1 MVQASGQE
9 SKGRVLVTGISR
21 GIGKAIAQAL
31 SQDGWHVI
39 GTSRDPGTV
48 PDAQR
53 LPGVEYLPLDLC
65 QEGSITDLARQVGAV
80 DVLVSNGGGSMIS
93 PAEETP
99 LAKVRDLFEADFF
112 GPVLLTQALL
122 PDMRRREGGRLIYI
136 GSMRAEGPSPFSSF
150 YSAAKAALRS
160 FAECLRM
167 EVRRYGLRVS
177 VIAPWHIRTALALEK
192 LHSDASPYAAAVNRV
207 RKKRDEGIAE
217 ASDPVVVAR
226 LVKRILASPRPK
238 AFYTVGRLGR
248 TQAFLVKHLPR
259 SIVETMSRRRFEP
272 KG

>member
-1 MVQASGQE
+1 MMVQ

-39 GTSRDPGTV
+39 GTSRDPTAV

-65 QEGSITDLARQVGAV
+65 QERSITDLANQVGAV
-80 DVLVSNGGGSMIS
+80 DVLVSNGGASMIS

-99 LAKVRDLFEADFF
+99 LNKVRDLFEADFF

-136 GSMRAEGPSPFSSF
+136 GSMRGEAPSPFSAF

-160 FAECLRM
+160 FAQCLRM

-192 LHSDASPYAAAVNRV
+192 LHADTSAYAEAVDRV

-226 LVKRILASPRPK
+226 LVQRILASRRPR
-238 AFYTVGRLGR
+238 AFYSVGRMGR
-248 TQAFLVKHLPR
+248 SQAFLVKHLPR
-259 SIVETMSRRRFEP
+259 SLVEAMSRRRFEP